1 MGRLLTIRGSSGRFP
16 IDSAARPSK
25 ILFITP
31 PYHCGVAEIS
41 GRWLPLNFVSLAG
54 AARRSGLLV
63 EIYDAMAMDHGY
75 PEIEERLRA
84 SGATY
89 LATSALTATITEAL
103 KILELAKRVNPA
115 TVTILGGIHPTF
127 MYDELLNSSSPVDY
141 IVVGEGEVTL
151 AHLLATLE
159 GEGEPAKVPGIAF
172 RRGGELVVTPRRAL
186 MESIDDLPMAWDLL
200 EWERYSYFIIP
211 GSRLGAIATS
221 RGCDRSCSF
230 CSQQQFWEH
239 SWRGRV
245 PRKVV
250 EELELLYTTYGVNV
264 FLLTDEYP
272 TRDRERWEVLLDLLI
287 ARKLPVSFLMETR
300 AADIIRDGDIL
311 GKYRQAG
318 VVHISIG
325 AESGEQ
331 ALLDSLRKEQTGD
344 EVREALNLLRRE
356 GIVSEASFMVGFPQE
371 STESVKQTLRY
382 AQSLNPDIA
391 NFMALTPWPYTPLHG
406 EVAPHIRSDDYG
418 RYNLVEP
425 VIQPAGMSLSQVESG
440 INSCFRIFNMGKI
453 IDIMT
458 MKDDFRRG
466 YLLRASKLMMGSP
479 FIMKK
484 LGGVLGSI
492 PAKVSQMK
500 KRFSGE

>member
-1 MGRLLTIRGSSGRFP
+1 
-16 IDSAARPSK
+16 
-25 ILFITP
+25 
-31 PYHCGVAEIS
+31 
-41 GRWLPLNFVSLAG
+41 
-54 AARRSGLLV
+54 
-63 EIYDAMAMDHGY
+63 
-75 PEIEERLRA
+75 
-84 SGATY
+84 
-89 LATSALTATITEAL
+89 
-103 KILELAKRVNPA
+103 
-115 TVTILGGIHPTF
+115 
-127 MYDELLNSSSPVDY
+127 
-141 IVVGEGEVTL
+141 
-151 AHLLATLE
+151 
-159 GEGEPAKVPGIAF
+159 
-172 RRGGELVVTPRRAL
+172 
-186 MESIDDLPMAWDLL
+186 
-200 EWERYSYFIIP
+200 
-211 GSRLGAIATS
+211 
-221 RGCDRSCSF
+221 
-230 CSQQQFWEH
+230 
-239 SWRGRV
+239 
-245 PRKVV
+245 
-250 EELELLYTTYGVNV
+250 
-264 FLLTDEYP
+264 
-272 TRDRERWEVLLDLLI
+272 
-287 ARKLPVSFLMETR
+287 METR

-311 GKYRQAG
+311 GKSRQAG

-371 STESVKQTLRY
+371 NTESVKQTLRY